1 MLLRI
6 VVEAEGDPLQAKEDL
21 AMALERY
28 APARVVEVAP
38 VYRQTEMAA
47 EPRSRCSVVSPEAT
61 DSTSFG
67 ASRHL
72 PLEGKAPQGGRC
84 ADELKSGRML
94 SREGPGGCAAVAA
107 PTDGVVGPFARADA
121 ALKAAME
128 ANEEIR
134 R

>member
-6 VVEAEGDPLQAKEDL
+6 VVEAEAEDPQGAKESL

-47 EPRSRCSVVSPEAT
+47 EPRSRCSEVSPEAT
-61 DSTSFG
+61 DSTSSAPAG
-67 ASRHL
+67 HL
-72 PLEGKAPQGGRC
+72 PLKGKASQGGRC
-84 ADELKSGRML
+84 ADELKSGRMWA
-94 SREGPGGCAAVAA
+94 SA

-121 ALKAAME
+121 ALRAAME